1 MSSDRD
7 TYGADGGKVIRCGGR
22 GFGATPSVFRRA
34 CPAASDLGR
43 IFRGH
48 RSADGAFNLPD
59 SMTGPLVSDGAAIGA
74 IRTPPGVM
82 GSNPRSSR
90 RPRTTGQTAVRAL
103 GLTGS
108 QYHRTCNASWPRRK
122 LLGRARWKRKPLS
135 DYTVA
140 NEFAAGSSQGLQV
153 TDSEGKKKLLPMN

>member
-1 MSSDRD
+1 MGGLSSDRD

-59 SMTGPLVSDGAAIGA
+59 SMPGPLVSDGAAIGA
-74 IRTPPGVM
+74 IRSPSGVM
-82 GSNPRSSR
+82 GSNPRSPR

-103 GLTGS
+103 KALREV
-108 QYHRTCNASWPRRK
+108 QYHRTCHASWPGRK
-122 LLGRARWKRKPLS
+122 TVGACAVGRKPLS
-135 DYTVA
+135 DLKVPDGTR
-140 NEFAAGSSQGLQV
+140 AGAGRGCKRLKWF
-153 TDSEGKKKLLPMN
+153 GN